1 MSFKIYRQDLKVT
14 GEDLVIFKF
23 GVQSLKVAEG
33 IVMIACLKHSE
44 LFYRT
49 TVFILFFCLFFF
61 FSKLNTPTQ
70 SNLIMY
76 RVIESQEILP
86 TSYT

>member
-1 MSFKIYRQDLKVT
+1 MSEMSFKIYRQDLKVT

-23 GVQSLKVAEG
+23 GVQSLKVEEG

-49 TVFILFFCLFFF
+49 TVFILFCFFCLFFF
-61 FSKLNTPTQ
+61 Q
-70 SNLIMY
+70 NLTLQLK
-76 RVIESQEILP
+76 V
-86 TSYT
+86 T

>member
-1 MSFKIYRQDLKVT
+1 MSEMSFKIYRQDLKVT

-23 GVQSLKVAEG
+23 GVQSLKVEEG

-49 TVFILFFCLFFF
+49 TVFILFFFCFFVF
-61 FSKLNTPTQ
+61 FE
-70 SNLIMY
+70 NLTLQLK
-76 RVIESQEILP
+76 V
-86 TSYT
+86 T